1 MTQYNRRYSPKAA
14 EASVAA
20 GIPTFAELANTTAEK
35 VKEILMATNTKVGHL
50 DPTTWAQQVQ
60 LAADGKMDELKEL
73 QDKLN
78 ASKEV

>member
-1 MTQYNRRYSPKAA
+1 
-14 EASVAA
+14 
-20 GIPTFAELANTTAEK
+20 
-35 VKEILMATNTKVGHL
+35 MATNTKVGHL